1 LIGLIFIVGTQM
13 KMIRGFFGLILN
25 NLSVLYFQSVE
36 VLHSERT
43 FKTNKGY
50 YNKHIKDIL
59 GVKEIKDINYLD
71 VQLWVNSLVKKE
83 YKIKTVKNILT
94 VLKNHMRL
102 AKKLG
107 FITNNPTFDVE
118 LPKFDN
124 TRYFNFSLEVQKDF
138 IRSILSYDEAVYS
151 DIFFFLLHGRRR
163 SEVLHLTWDMVNLEQ
178 RLYYIPAKINKVRKN
193 MEYKMTDGLYSRLH
207 KIFLK
212 ECINQNSKYPKGF
225 VFTNPKTNTCYKDLR
240 GAWSRLLNKYNLPY
254 IRLHDIRHLLGTY
267 SINFLS
273 LPIEH
278 VSFALGHTNI
288 EITQKYVTVKP
299 EIAKDVIDK
308 VFNSLRREGVGIEPT
323 GN

>member
-1 LIGLIFIVGTQM
+1 M
-13 KMIRGFFGLILN
+13 ILN
-25 NLSVLYFQSVE
+25 DLSTQYFQSVE

-43 FKTNKGY
+43 FKTNVGY
-50 YNKHIKDIL
+50 YNKHIKEVL
-59 GVKEIKDINYLD
+59 GVKELAEITYLD
-71 VQLWVNSLVKKE
+71 VQLWVNSLVKQD

-102 AKKLG
+102 SKKLG
-107 FITNNPTFDVE
+107 LIKSNPTHEIE

-124 TRYFNFSLEVQKDF
+124 TRYFNFSLEIQKDF
-138 IRSILSYDEAVYS
+138 IRSIIENDENVYN

-163 SEVLHLTWDMVNLEQ
+163 SEVLMLTWSMVNLEQ
-178 RLYYIPAKINKVRKN
+178 KLYYIPAKINKVRKN
-193 MEYKMTDGLYSRLH
+193 MEYKMTDNLYNRLN

-212 ECINQNSKYPKGF
+212 ECVNQNTKYPTGY
-225 VFTNPKTNTCYKDLR
+225 VFTNPRTNTRYKDLR
-240 GAWSRLLNKYNLPY
+240 GAWNRLLKKNNLPY

-308 VFNSLRREGVGIEPT
+308 VFNSLNDGEKA
-323 GN
+323 